1 MKVRIYEDYPGEIQD
16 RRHEPL
22 FEYLG
27 TRMNKAQGTY
37 VVNPEGKG
45 FVVRAMVDVYEGL
58 GKRFERRAKR
68 IASAIREVVEG

>member
-1 MKVRIYEDYPGEIQD
+1 MKVRTYEDYPGELQD
-16 RRHEPL
+16 RRYEPL

-27 TRMNKAQGTY
+27 MHISKAHGTY

-58 GKRFERRAKR
+58 RKRFERRAKR
-68 IASAIREVVEG
+68 IASAIREVIEG